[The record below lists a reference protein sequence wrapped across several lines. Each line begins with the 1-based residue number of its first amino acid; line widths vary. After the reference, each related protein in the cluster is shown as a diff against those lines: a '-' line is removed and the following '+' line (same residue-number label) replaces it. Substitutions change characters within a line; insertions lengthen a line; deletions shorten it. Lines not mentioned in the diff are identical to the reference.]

1 MKDEII
7 REVWNAKDSIS
18 AKCHHDVERL
28 VETLRAKEK
37 SSGAR
42 IVNLHARQ
50 HTENAESRS
59 IK

>member
-18 AKCHHDVERL
+18 AKCNHDVRRL

-37 SSGAR
+37 SSGACVVDLHSR
-42 IVNLHARQ
+42 LHAERR
-50 HTENAESRS
+50 TR
-59 IK
+59 